1 LFHLFRYLLEV
12 GRNIFN
18 FVFLIDPWRDDPVV
32 SSSSEDD
39 PEVSSDSEDGDED
52 VSVCLFFSGLV
63 VSYLIDV

>member
-1 LFHLFRYLLEV
+1 M
-12 GRNIFN
+12 
-18 FVFLIDPWRDDPVV
+18 V

-52 VSVCLFFSGLV
+52 VSVCLFFSCLV

>member
-1 LFHLFRYLLEV
+1 M
-12 GRNIFN
+12 
-18 FVFLIDPWRDDPVV
+18 V